1 MEQENPE
8 SDMDMDGPGGAR
20 PRPDWRH
27 LGAGRPG
34 RRALLVERLIADFEA
49 NGPVA
54 FARARASHTATY
66 LKLAAAWLG
75 SEGAAAD
82 DDCG

>member
-1 MEQENPE
+1 
-8 SDMDMDGPGGAR
+8 MDMDGPGGAR

-27 LGAGRPG
+27 LTVGRSG

-49 NGPVA
+49 NGAVA

-66 LKLAAAWLG
+66 LKLAAAWLAP
-75 SEGAAAD
+75 EGEAAHD
-82 DDCG
+82 DGG